1 MLAVMDTLPIA
12 IANGWAAGISAYG
25 TVLLLG
31 LLGRFDVAETPE
43 VLTRVDVLVVAGLL
57 TLIELVADKVP
68 VVDSLWDTVHTVIR
82 PVTAAVI
89 GVLLAG
95 DASTLEQAVTASGMS
110 GLALASHAAKTGI
123 RLAVNT
129 SPEPVTNIAVSLGE
143 DVAVT
148 AVVLLAWSH
157 PWVAAGIAITLLVAA
172 TALAI
177 ALLATIRR
185 GWRRLRGRRG
195 AIVAAEP

>member
-1 MLAVMDTLPIA
+1 VETLPIA

-25 TVLLLG
+25 TVFLLG
-31 LLGRFDVAETPE
+31 ILGRFDVAETPE
-43 VLTRVDVLVVAGLL
+43 VLTRADVLVVAGFL
-57 TLIELVADKVP
+57 TLVELVADKVAL
-68 VVDSLWDTVHTVIR
+68 VDSLWDTVHTVIR
-82 PVTAAVI
+82 PLTGAVI

-95 DASTLEQAVTASGMS
+95 DASTLEQAVTASGMG

-148 AVVLLAWSH
+148 GVVLLAWSH
-157 PWVAAGIAITLLVAA
+157 PWVAAGIAITLLVLA

-177 ALLATIRR
+177 ALVATIRR
-185 GWRRLRGRRG
+185 GWRRFRRRRG
-195 AIVAAEP
+195 GTLAAEP